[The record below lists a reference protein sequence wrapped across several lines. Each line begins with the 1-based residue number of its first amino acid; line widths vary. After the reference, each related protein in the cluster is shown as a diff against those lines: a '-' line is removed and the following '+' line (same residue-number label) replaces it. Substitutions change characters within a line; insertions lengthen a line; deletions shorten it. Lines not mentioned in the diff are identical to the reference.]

1 MSPAGVSA
9 FITAIGVCAMAWRP
23 SGVVGVSLPE
33 AGAGAALDRLAR
45 RHPDLDE
52 TTPPPEAAAA
62 IAAMISLLDGHAA
75 DLGAIALDLGR
86 SSPFERQVYDITRA
100 IPPGQVITYGQVAE
114 RLGEKRLAR
123 EVGQALGRNPCPIIV
138 PCHRVIGA
146 DGRMVGFSGPGGI
159 ETKRRMLAIEGYY
172 PGGQP
177 TLFD

>member
-1 MSPAGVSA
+1 MSAAGLTA

-23 SGVVGVSLPE
+23 SGVVGVSLPD
-33 AGAGAALDRLAR
+33 AGAAALDRLIR
-45 RHPDLDE
+45 RHPDLDQGA
-52 TTPPPEAAAA
+52 PPPEAAAA
-62 IAAMISLLDGHAA
+62 IAAMIKLLDGAPA
-75 DLGAIALDLGR
+75 ELGAIRLDLGR
-86 SSPFERQVYDITRA
+86 ASPFERQVYDLTRT
-100 IPPGQVITYGQVAE
+100 IPPGQVMTYGQVAE

-177 TLFD
+177 SLFG